1 MIKLTFLLI
10 ISLLPF
16 LAQGQPDFENL
27 QNEWVQALKTA
38 QSASDFYW
46 EEKNFTFA
54 KIDSVHATHMIQRI
68 RSEQLTGLKN
78 YRQEQIFKHDDHRFI
93 SVGVLET
100 ERKDLL
106 LLTGWRNVNS
116 SWKKE
121 IDVLLS
127 LNSNSANVEENLQ
140 SVLQKER
147 RKWVDLANQHD
158 PDEHIA
164 ASYTQD
170 ASYFGNGRKSKG
182 RAEIA
187 ERYFYMENP
196 NYQVDLEKEHLW
208 NISDINVLEV
218 GRYFTGTERVGP
230 GGLYVI
236 LWEKQNEGDW
246 LIELDFNF

>member
-1 MIKLTFLLI
+1 MKKPAFLFI

-16 LAQGQPDFENL
+16 LALSQPDFEGL
-27 QNEWVQALKTA
+27 QNKWVEALRTA
-38 QSASDFYW
+38 ESTSGFYW
-46 EEKNFTFA
+46 EGKSFTFA

-78 YRQEQIFKHDDHRFI
+78 YIQEQIFKHDDNRFI

-106 LLTGWRNVNS
+106 LLTGWRNVDG

-121 IDVLLS
+121 IDVMLS
-127 LNSNSANVEENLQ
+127 LNSNSANVEESLQ
-140 SVLQKER
+140 SELEEER
-147 RKWVDLANQHD
+147 RKWVELANQHK
-158 PDEHIA
+158 PEAHIE
-164 ASYTQD
+164 ASYTKD
-170 ASYFGNGRKSKG
+170 ASYFGNGRKSEG

-196 NYQVDLEKEHLW
+196 NYQVDLEKEYLW
-208 NISDINVLEV
+208 NISDKNVLEV
-218 GRYFTGTERVGP
+218 GRYFTGAERVGT

-236 LWEKQNEGDW
+236 LWEKQEEGNW
-246 LIELDFNF
+246 QIELDFNF